1 MVNFIK
7 LFYSSFFIF
16 KTVYSSYC
24 IPQTIDMNI
33 PYQDQSISLEYNK
46 GNIHQK
52 DGLINLIYNSAGGTL
67 LKLDNK
73 IQYGQ
78 IDVSM
83 QVAKSNS
90 IVSAFVLYSDETK
103 DEVDFEFVQN
113 QESPNRKIQTT
124 FYYKGIPL
132 YNVNDQYFDT
142 GIDLAYSF
150 NKYTFVWD
158 KDFYEW
164 RFNDNFLRRTYRN
177 ETDNYPD
184 SLSNV
189 KISIWEHVPS
199 KWSGPAPD
207 LRYAPFI
214 LSISSI
220 KISCPDTTTIITD
233 IPTIIT
239 DIPTIITDIPTII
252 TVIPTIITVIPTT
265 ITDIPTTITDTHNS
279 NNITKQKINNSA
291 EKKYYSIVL
300 LFITQVLLLILEF

>member
-1 MVNFIK
+1 MKIFS
-7 LFYSSFFIF
+7 LCFFIF

-33 PYQDQSISLEYNK
+33 PYQQQGLSLEYNSF
-46 GNIHQK
+46 NIVQE

-83 QVAKSNS
+83 QVAKGNS
-90 IVSAFVLYSDETK
+90 IVSAFVLFSDETK

-113 QESPNRKIQTT
+113 EAYPNRKIQTT

-132 YNVNDQYFDT
+132 YDVNDQYFET

-150 NKYTFVWD
+150 NKYTIVWD

-177 ETDNYPD
+177 ETDKYPD

-220 KISCPDTTTIITD
+220 KITCPD
-233 IPTIIT
+233 IP
-239 DIPTIITDIPTII
+239 PTI
-252 TVIPTIITVIPTT
+252 TVIPPTT
-265 ITDIPTTITDTHNS
+265 ITDISPTSITNISSRPMITIT
-279 NNITKQKINNSA
+279 TKNEKINNSS
-291 EKKYYSIVL
+291 EKKYYSTIL
-300 LFITQVLLLILEF
+300 LFTIITFVQFLI